1 MVDLKPS
8 PLPEPAATGTLA
20 QKPLAHLLIY
30 SLERRLTGTLELQD
44 PRGERA
50 SVVLYEG
57 MIHKVDT
64 SEHVA
69 YLGRVLFELGYVD
82 EETLGRSLTDLAS
95 TRRLHGLLLR
105 ERGAVTDAQLQDGL
119 RELRLRK
126 LHHAFTMPAA
136 TSFAYYNKVDVVGD
150 RPGDV
155 EPMDPFAATW
165 RGVRENPPLAQVR
178 AALARV
184 DGHAMRL
191 SASTALD
198 RFGFVESERSAAEC
212 LRLKALTLPD
222 LVAAGFLP
230 PPLTE
235 LLAYMLL
242 ITKHVEIVAR
252 PGVTPPPPQ
261 PSSIPPHVA
270 AFGSGQYAMQV
281 SFSLR
286 AAPYSAETTPRPSQ
300 APTSSGR
307 HTPVPNYAATETP
320 HAFAPLSSSP
330 PPPHAGPRSSMPP
343 ASHDLQHAAH
353 EARAARHPSRPS
365 QVAQASQIGQ
375 GEASASGSSP
385 APPATSVPKLP
396 KHSAAGNAF
405 FAQAEMNLALKD
417 YGEAQA
423 LVRKAL
429 LAAPGRAEYVALLAW
444 CEANDPGKTS
454 AEHTRAQVFALD
466 RALMLDPTAR
476 RAHYYRAE
484 LNKRL
489 GEKDSAIADYRLALQ
504 VDPDDVEAARELKLL
519 EIKTGAR
526 SVPPG
531 GAARHNSGLFEKPKR
546 K

>member
-1 MVDLKPS
+1 MVDLQPS
-8 PLPEPAATGTLA
+8 PLPDPAATGTLA
-20 QKPLAHLLIY
+20 QKPLAHLVIY
-30 SLERRLTGTLELQD
+30 SLERRLTGTLELHD

-50 SVVLYEG
+50 SVVLHEG

-105 ERGAVTDAQLQDGL
+105 ERGAVTDGQLQEGL

-184 DGHAMRL
+184 DGHALRL
-191 SASTALD
+191 NAATALE
-198 RFGFVESERSAAEC
+198 RFGFVESERCAAEC
-212 LRLKALTLPD
+212 LRLKALTIPD

-242 ITKHVEIVAR
+242 ITKHVDIVAR

-300 APTSSGR
+300 APGSHAPHAHVR
-307 HTPVPNYAATETP
+307 HTPVPTYATTETP
-320 HAFAPLSSSP
+320 HAFAPSSSSP
-330 PPPHAGPRSSMPP
+330 EPPHAGPRSSMPP
-343 ASHDLQHAAH
+343 ASHEPHDAHAA
-353 EARAARHPSRPS
+353 RSARHPSRPS
-365 QVAQASQIGQ
+365 QLAP
-375 GEASASGSSP
+375 GEASVAGSSP
-385 APPATSVPKLP
+385 APPAASVQKLP
-396 KHSAAGNAF
+396 RHSAAGNAF

-417 YGEAQA
+417 YGEAEA

-466 RALMLDPTAR
+466 RALMIDPAAR

-504 VDPDDVEAARELKLL
+504 VDPDDVEAQRELKLL